1 MFNKEFLKTLTVLYA
16 EDDVSIRTSLSNILK
31 KVFKE
36 VIICEDGQE
45 GIDKYKNYSQSIEF
59 DAIISDINMPN
70 KNGLEMVREIRELN
84 SEIPVI
90 MTTAHGEANYL
101 MEAIRVNVSGY
112 SLKPIDTKELLQTVQ
127 KFCEVK
133 RNQRLIV
140 QKEAELSEYMDLINT
155 LSTITK
161 VDMTDTIT
169 ESNEF
174 FTEVSEFQSEELVD
188 KPFTELLHKDCLAGS
203 YQEMKASIK
212 RGNTWKGK
220 LKLLNKHGEPFY
232 LRTTSIPKKDSNSST
247 VIGYISIGFLAD
259 EEEAERALTMQQ
271 VRKNMMAEKQKVLL
285 LSKKV
290 KELQKSVGTPSS
302 LESLKNEKLLKINL
316 KEEKIKNINLVK
328 QVKYYEEQLHELEA
342 KLNNIVS
349 VESSKRQ
356 IVIEK
361 VKALQKENGILKE
374 NLIHSQ
380 NQIKE
385 LQPKPAKYIE

>member
-16 EDDVSIRTSLSNILK
+16 EDDASIRTSLSNILK

-36 VIICEDGQE
+36 VVICEDGQE
-45 GIDKYKNYSQSIEF
+45 GIDNYKNYSQSIEF

-70 KNGLEMVREIRELN
+70 KNGLEMVKEIRELN

-101 MEAIRVNVSGY
+101 MEAIKVNVSGY

-155 LSTITK
+155 LATITK
-161 VDMTDTIT
+161 VDMTETIT
-169 ESNEF
+169 ESNDF
-174 FTEVSEFQSEELVD
+174 FNEISEYTSEELFE
-188 KPFTELLHKDCLAGS
+188 KPITELLHKDCLAGS

-220 LKLLNKHGEPFY
+220 LKLLNKDGEIFY
-232 LRTTSIPKKDSNSST
+232 LRTTSIPQKDTHSS
-247 VIGYISIGFLAD
+247 VIIGYISIGFLAD

-271 VRKNMMAEKQKVLL
+271 VRHNMLKEKQKVLQL
-285 LSKKV
+285 TKKV
-290 KELQKSVGTPSS
+290 KELQKSIGAPASS
-302 LESLKNEKLLKINL
+302 ECLKNERLLKINL
-316 KEEKIKNINLVK
+316 KEEKSKTLSLVK
-328 QVKYYEEQLHELEA
+328 QVKYYEEQLHELES
-342 KLNNIVS
+342 KLSNIVS
-349 VESSKRQ
+349 VEASKRQ
-356 IVIEK
+356 IVVDK
-361 VKALQKENGILKE
+361 VKELQKENAKLKE
-374 NLIHSQ
+374 NLITAQ
-380 NQIKE
+380 NQVKA
-385 LQPKPAKYIE
+385 LQPKPKYVE

>member
-45 GIDKYKNYSQSIEF
+45 GVDNYKNYSETIEF

-84 SEIPVI
+84 SDIPVI

-101 MEAIRVNVSGY
+101 MEAIKVNVSGY

-133 RNQRLIV
+133 KNQRLII

-161 VDMTDTIT
+161 VDMTDSIT

-174 FTEVSEFQSEELVD
+174 FQEVSEFTDEELLQ
-188 KPFTELLHKDCLAGS
+188 KPITEILHKDCLSTS
-203 YQEMKASIK
+203 YQEMKATVK
-212 RGNTWKGK
+212 NGNTWKGK
-220 LKLLNKHGEPFY
+220 LKLVNKDGEIFY
-232 LRTTSIPKKDSNSST
+232 LRTTSIPQKDAHSSAI
-247 VIGYISIGFLAD
+247 IGYISIGFLAD
-259 EEEAERALTMQQ
+259 EEEQERAQTMQQ
-271 VRKNMMAEKQKVLL
+271 VRHNMLTEKQKVLQL
-285 LSKKV
+285 TKKV
-290 KELQKSVGTPSS
+290 KELQKNVGAPASS
-302 LESLKNEKLLKINL
+302 DCLKNEKLLRINL
-316 KEEKIKNINLVK
+316 KEEKIKALGLVK
-328 QVKYYEEQLHELEA
+328 QVKYYEEQLHVLEA
-342 KLNNIVS
+342 KLNGIIS
-349 VESSKRQ
+349 VETSKRQ
-356 IVIEK
+356 IVVDKVKDLQKENAHFREK
-361 VKALQKENGILKE
+361 LITAQNQVKALQPR
-374 NLIHSQ
+374 
-380 NQIKE
+380 
-385 LQPKPAKYIE
+385 PKYVE